1 MGALF
6 FILILA
12 FVLADAEIN
21 NPRPKSRPGHD
32 DPRRTIEDDIDEFA
46 KKLLTKIKKRFGK
59 K

>member
-21 NPRPKSRPGHD
+21 NARPKSRPDHD
-32 DPRRTIEDDIDEFA
+32 DPRRTIEDDIDELLE
-46 KKLLTKIKKRFGK
+46 KLRTWIKKHLIK